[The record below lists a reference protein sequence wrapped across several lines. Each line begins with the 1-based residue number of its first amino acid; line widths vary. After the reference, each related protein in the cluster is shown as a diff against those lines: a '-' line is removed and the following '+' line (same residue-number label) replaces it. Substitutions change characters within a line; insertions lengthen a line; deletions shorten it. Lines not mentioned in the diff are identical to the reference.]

1 MSRVEQRVLRWIL
14 MAAGIVTI
22 WNIVTAWR

>member
-1 MSRVEQRVLRWIL
+1 MSTIEQRVLRWL
-14 MAAGIVTI
+14 LSAAGIVTI